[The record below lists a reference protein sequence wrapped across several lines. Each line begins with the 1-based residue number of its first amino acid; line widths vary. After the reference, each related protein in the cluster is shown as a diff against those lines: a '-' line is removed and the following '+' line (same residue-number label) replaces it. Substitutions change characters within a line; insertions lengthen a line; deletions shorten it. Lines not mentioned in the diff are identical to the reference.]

1 MDKKLLYSKSSRHFI
16 IPLVIAF
23 FAIIVIIFVVYG
35 IYLNRLNA
43 IFAESNTKQINEYSS
58 QAVTIVEERLKNNFS
73 DLEQLSSVFYE
84 SENLF
89 SDVIASY
96 MKKKVTNFGS
106 LRLDIILP
114 NGDAMVIE
122 KDGNIRTDIN
132 LGMRNYFKTSMT
144 GKNAVEFLEASMV
157 DQQEVFICSVP
168 IYYQDKISGV
178 LIGAYDTA
186 SLEKM
191 IVMNGPN
198 DNDFSFMVTKEGRL
212 ITGKHHEALK
222 CVDQNFY
229 EALTEKN
236 FLYDN
241 TYEDF
246 FNDINSKKSGITSI
260 SLGDNLFYLAY
271 NPLSFNDCYLFTM
284 IPTTAFSFAIK
295 SFNMLTT
302 FLCFIEVVFFV
313 FLGIFFLLVFQKNRN
328 DLYDLA
334 FKDSITGGGNNA
346 WFQYEAEKI
355 LKANPNEQYA
365 LVMLDIDNLKLLNDT
380 YGYESGNH
388 VLEYVYNFIMNI
400 LVKDEIAAR
409 AMQDD
414 YMLLLKHHSDSVL
427 KERLDLLASK
437 LNTYNMAAIGTN
449 KKYVISISVG
459 IYQIEDTSM
468 DMLSMQDRAY
478 MALNCAKKMQGSL
491 MRYAFFHEQDRIRL
505 HEEKRIENR
514 MEEALANNEF
524 VVYVQPKYNIYT
536 NQVSGAEALVRWL
549 DPSRGMVPPDRF
561 IPLFER
567 NGFIFKIDLYVFE
580 QVCKMLR
587 AELDSG
593 LEPYTVSVN
602 LSRAYLT
609 RKGFL
614 DEFKAICLRYN
625 IPPKYLELELTETI
639 VFENMAVLLQVIQ
652 EMHDFGF
659 TCSLDD
665 FGSGYS
671 SLNILKS
678 VPVDVL
684 KLDREFFSNPDNAEP
699 RGTSVIESVI
709 ELAQKLK
716 MKTVSEGVEQ
726 EWQVDLLRKA
736 KCDMVQGYIYSKPV
750 PIPDYE
756 KLAFS
761 SKQVI

>member
-1 MDKKLLYSKSSRHFI
+1 MDKKLLYNKKSRHFI

-23 FAIIVIIFVVYG
+23 FAILISIFVFYG
-35 IYLNRLNA
+35 IYLKSINS
-43 IFAESNTKQINEYSS
+43 IFADSNTKQISEYSS

-73 DLEQLSSVFYE
+73 ALEQLSSVFYD

-89 SDVIASY
+89 SDTVVTY
-96 MKKKVTNFGS
+96 MKKKVEDFNS

-114 NGDAMVIE
+114 NGEAIVFE
-122 KDGNIRTDIN
+122 KNGNVRTDIN
-132 LGMRNYFKTSMT
+132 LGIRDYFKTSMT
-144 GKNAVEFLEASMV
+144 GKNAVEFLESSLV
-157 DQQEVFICSVP
+157 DQQQVFICSVP
-168 IYYQDKISGV
+168 IYYHDKISGV
-178 LIGAYDTA
+178 LLGAYDTA
-186 SLEKM
+186 SLEEM
-191 IVMNGPN
+191 IVKNGPN
-198 DNDFSFMVTKEGRL
+198 DTDFSFMVTKEGRL
-212 ITGKHHEALK
+212 ITGKEHEALQTI
-222 CVDQNFY
+222 DSNFFN
-229 EALTEKN
+229 ALTEKN
-236 FLYDN
+236 FLSKEA
-241 TYEDF
+241 YESF
-246 FNDINSKKSGITSI
+246 FNNINTRKKGFSSIT
-260 SLGDNLFYLAY
+260 LGNDSFYFAY
-271 NPLSFNDCYLFTM
+271 NPLSFNECYLFTM
-284 IPTTAFSFAIK
+284 IPTTAFTFAIK
-295 SFNMLTT
+295 HFNLLTSI
-302 FLCFIEVVFFV
+302 LCIIEVIFFV
-313 FLGIFFLLVFQKNRN
+313 FLAVFFLLVFRKNRN

-355 LKANPNEQYA
+355 LKNNPNEQYA

-380 YGYESGNH
+380 YGYEAGNH
-388 VLEYVYNFIMNI
+388 VLEYVYNFIINI
-400 LVKDEIAAR
+400 LVSNEIAAR
-409 AMQDD
+409 SMQDD
-414 YMLLLKHHSDSVL
+414 FIMLLKHHSDEVL
-427 KERLDLLASK
+427 KERLDMLASK

-459 IYQIEDTSM
+459 IYQIEDSTM
-468 DMLSMQDRAY
+468 DMLSMQDRTY

-491 MRYAFFHEQDRIRL
+491 MRYAFFHEQDRLRL

-587 AELDSG
+587 SELDKG

-639 VFENMAVLLQVIQ
+639 VFENMNLLLNVIQ

-684 KLDREFFSNPDNAEP
+684 KLDKEFFSDPDKAEP

-750 PIPDYE
+750 PISDYE